1 MNKFFISN
9 TVPNFINLDG
19 YHNLNDLNNLI
30 KIYTL
35 IQNQKYLIKINF
47 DNINLNEINNLNLQE
62 EITEEEFLI
71 QVKKT
76 PEYKREMEVLNEI
89 RTIKLKELNTKFN
102 EAISNLKGEEIP
114 EAEMQSWTRQE
125 EEAQKYLNSSPR
137 DPSVAPFLSSLAAS
151 RNIDLEFL
159 CKKCLKKAELYA
171 QCGAILIGRRQAYQ
185 TDIENINKPEELWAL
200 TFDFNLKAE

>member
-9 TVPNFINLDG
+9 SVPNFINLDS
-19 YHNLNDLNNLI
+19 YYNLNDFHNLI

-47 DNINLNEINNLNLQE
+47 DNTNLNEINNLNLQ

-89 RTIKLKELNTKFN
+89 RVIKLKELNTKFN

-171 QCGAILIGRRQAYQ
+171 QNGAILIGKRQAYQ

>member
-9 TVPNFINLDG
+9 SVPNFINLDS
-19 YHNLNDLNNLI
+19 YYNLNDFNNLI

-35 IQNQKYLIKINF
+35 IQNQKYLIKINL

-62 EITEEEFLI
+62 IAEEEFLI

-76 PEYKREMEVLNEI
+76 PEYKREMEILNEI
-89 RTIKLKELNTKFN
+89 RVIKLKELNTKFN

-171 QCGAILIGRRQAYQ
+171 QNGAILIGRRQAYQ

>member
-9 TVPNFINLDG
+9 SVPNFINLDS
-19 YHNLNDLNNLI
+19 YYNLNDFHNLI

-47 DNINLNEINNLNLQE
+47 DNTNLNEINNLNLQ

-89 RTIKLKELNTKFN
+89 RVIKLKELNTKFN

-125 EEAQKYLNSSPR
+125 EEAKKYLNSSPR

-171 QCGAILIGRRQAYQ
+171 QNGAILIGKRQAYQ

>member
-9 TVPNFINLDG
+9 TVPNFINLDSH
-19 YHNLNDLNNLI
+19 YNLNDFHNLI

-62 EITEEEFLI
+62 ITEEEFLI

-89 RTIKLKELNTKFN
+89 RVIKLKELNTKFN
-102 EAISNLKGEEIP
+102 EAISNLKSEEIP

-171 QCGAILIGRRQAYQ
+171 QNGAILIGRRQAYQ

>member
-9 TVPNFINLDG
+9 SVPNFINLDS
-19 YHNLNDLNNLI
+19 YYNLNDFNNLI

-47 DNINLNEINNLNLQE
+47 DNTNLNEINNLNLQ

-89 RTIKLKELNTKFN
+89 RVIKLKELNTKFN

-137 DPSVAPFLSSLAAS
+137 DPGVAPFLSSLAAS

-171 QCGAILIGRRQAYQ
+171 QNGAILIGRRQAYQ

>member
-47 DNINLNEINNLNLQE
+47 DNTNLNEINNLNLQE
-62 EITEEEFLI
+62 ITEEEFLV

-76 PEYKREMEVLNEI
+76 QEYKREMEVLNEI

-102 EAISNLKGEEIP
+102 EAISNLKGEEMP
-114 EAEMQSWTRQE
+114 EAEIQSWTRQE

-159 CKKCLKKAELYA
+159 CKKCLKKTELYT
-171 QCGAILIGRRQAYQ
+171 QCGTILIGRRQAYQ

>member
-9 TVPNFINLDG
+9 SVPNFINLDS
-19 YHNLNDLNNLI
+19 YYNLNDFNNLI

-35 IQNQKYLIKINF
+35 IQNQKYLIKINL

-62 EITEEEFLI
+62 IAEEEFLI

-76 PEYKREMEVLNEI
+76 PEYKREMEILNEI
-89 RTIKLKELNTKFN
+89 RVIKLKELNTKFN

-171 QCGAILIGRRQAYQ
+171 QNGAILIGIRQAYQ